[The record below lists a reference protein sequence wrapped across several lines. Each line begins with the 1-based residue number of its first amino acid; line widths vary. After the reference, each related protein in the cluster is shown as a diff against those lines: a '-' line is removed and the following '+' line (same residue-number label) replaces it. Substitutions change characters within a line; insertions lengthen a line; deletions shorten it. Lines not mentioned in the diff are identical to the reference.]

1 MDPRGFP
8 TSPREFQRVFPDD
21 GACCAHYLESLR
33 WPTGFTCRQGNR
45 LCSFNGSWR
54 SNATRRR
61 LSCSIS
67 CVPAWCVLSV
77 TPSAASILLKS
88 TNAFWGGRTR
98 AEGRG
103 VHHKATVVGAV
114 EVRKRQDAQAR
125 AGKHRQEHDSGVPLK
140 KLVYAGRLLL
150 CVVDGRTTE
159 NLESFVKEN
168 VVRGSLVRTD
178 GWQGATKGYPRL
190 ATLTNPS
197 CSAADNAP

>member
-1 MDPRGFP
+1 MQ
-8 TSPREFQRVFPDD
+8 FQRQ
-21 GACCAHYLESLR
+21 LEIKRYEKAFVMLHKLR
-33 WPTGFTCRQGNR
+33 AGMVRPERDTIGGEHPVEVDEC
-45 LCSFNGSWR
+45 
-54 SNATRRR
+54 
-61 LSCSIS
+61 
-67 CVPAWCVLSV
+67 
-77 TPSAASILLKS
+77 LL
-88 TNAFWGGRTR
+88 GGRTR

-150 CVVDGRTTE
+150 RVVDGRTTE